1 MCLIC
6 AKIGCVYIYIQLDCQ
21 QNCRCELVFENCF
34 VHKENVLGQEG
45 KGVYVMM
52 SGLDLERLV
61 LLGGPLGL
69 IQACLDVVLPYIWQR
84 EQFDAQLV
92 NSNLFRSYVYSVA
105 RDCDNGKVDPKFY
118 NNLWMNANF
127 HDCAGVILW
136 AAERATQVALQ
147 DVIKVSLESSVIPRV
162 QLAEGLLISVDPLC
176 EIDGVP
182 IGPEYC
188 KVFVLKA
195 NKPNAVLETTSRC
208 LRTVGEAVGRYIV
221 WHSIQMQTF

>member
-45 KGVYVMM
+45 KGVYVVM

-69 IQACLDVVLPYIWQR
+69 MQACLDVVLPYIWQR

-92 NSNLFRSYVYSVA
+92 NSNLFR
-105 RDCDNGKVDPKFY
+105 GK
-118 NNLWMNANF
+118 LLT
-127 HDCAGVILW
+127 CIL
-136 AAERATQVALQ
+136 RC
-147 DVIKVSLESSVIPRV
+147 SLPDLMCIPLRGTV
-162 QLAEGLLISVDPLC
+162 TMGKLTLRI
-176 EIDGVP
+176 
-182 IGPEYC
+182 
-188 KVFVLKA
+188 
-195 NKPNAVLETTSRC
+195 VLELYFGQLKEPPKLLFR
-208 LRTVGEAVGRYIV
+208 
-221 WHSIQMQTF
+221 M